1 MRPKLSRVSN
11 GGELRRR
18 PDGRS
23 RERARELRMCGALRG
38 GGRSSPSIQPAL
50 WSLEWWRGRAGDGT
64 NARGGK
70 VASVSGRGC
79 HSPLQPSIGSS

>member
-23 RERARELRMCGALRG
+23 RERARELRTVWRARG
-38 GGRSSPSIQPAL
+38 GGSGVSPSPPPSSIP
-50 WSLEWWRGRAGDGT
+50 LEFGVVARAG
-64 NARGGK
+64 
-70 VASVSGRGC
+70 GRRDKCAGEENC
-79 HSPLQPSIGSS
+79 KRVWEGVTLTSD

>member
-23 RERARELRMCGALRG
+23 RERARELRTVCLLLCASC
-38 GGRSSPSIQPAL
+38 SSPFPLQPAL
-50 WSLEWWRGRAGDGT
+50 WSLEWWRGRAGDGIIC
-64 NARGGK
+64 AGEESCKR
-70 VASVSGRGC
+70 VW
-79 HSPLQPSIGSS
+79 